1 MYEILK
7 AELKSHRFYIVIA
20 LTLIFTIN
28 ILEEFH
34 GINRNR
40 IYGVSLINTN
50 GIPLALIN
58 TLYFIFQIEIKKYND
73 LYKILPYKK
82 LIFGM
87 IRLISPIII
96 LSILT
101 VSDIVMNIL
110 LQINCF
116 YNAYILFPN
125 LVFTIMLLSLF
136 FIIYD
141 NANYLIKSRIPGHI
155 LLLIL
160 SAFIFL
166 GLFAIDYYNKTN
178 IENINFQNP
187 IKIVIFGIMLLAI
200 ASYSYTLRRF
210 Y

>member
-82 LIFGM
+82 LFIGM

-96 LSILT
+96 LSIL
-101 VSDIVMNIL
+101 
-110 LQINCF
+110 
-116 YNAYILFPN
+116 
-125 LVFTIMLLSLF
+125 
-136 FIIYD
+136 
-141 NANYLIKSRIPGHI
+141 K
-155 LLLIL
+155 
-160 SAFIFL
+160 
-166 GLFAIDYYNKTN
+166 
-178 IENINFQNP
+178 
-187 IKIVIFGIMLLAI
+187 
-200 ASYSYTLRRF
+200 
-210 Y
+210 